1 MSNEHEEPWHPNDPS
16 RHEVEFT
23 ELPLPPHRQHGRK
36 IMVLLILSAMI
47 VLVLIDANT
56 TQYLERFDT
65 SLINWLSS
73 HFWSGIFV
81 IILIYIVATILFIPG
96 SILTVG
102 TGYAFHQALQQDQQQ
117 QHQQYSSDNTIL
129 LAVVCS
135 SVAVFVGATLGSIIC
150 FLLGRYLFRDHVQQ
164 LANRYDVF
172 RAMDRGTVTHFV
184 VTLLLLLSQCP
195 YSSRVTFC
203 KF

>member
-102 TGYAFHQALQQDQQQ
+102 TGYAFHQALQQEQQQ
-117 QHQQYSSDNTIL
+117 QHQQSSSDNTIL

-135 SVAVFVGATLGSIIC
+135 SVAVFVGATFGSIIC
-150 FLLGRYLFRDHVQQ
+150 FLMGRYLFRDNVQQ
-164 LANRYDVF
+164 LANRYDIF

-184 VTLLLLLSQCP
+184 ITSLLLLSQCP
-195 YSSRVTFC
+195 YRSRVTF
-203 KF
+203 